1 MNDTLT
7 RIFEDMVGRI
17 SGPMHFRLL
26 IQPLTAIIFALR
38 DGRKD
43 ACEGRPPYFWSILTD
58 PGHRR
63 DLIWSAW
70 NSVGKVFVIAV
81 ILDAI
86 YQYIELRWFYLGEA
100 LAVAFL
106 LAIVPYLLLRG
117 SVNRLAS
124 RQR

>member
-1 MNDTLT
+1 MDETLT
-7 RIFEDMVGRI
+7 RIFENMVGRI

-26 IQPLTAIIFALR
+26 MQPLIAIIFALR

-43 ACEGRPPYFWSILTD
+43 AQEGQAPYFWSMLTD

-63 DLIWSAW
+63 DLIRSTW

-86 YQYIELRWFYLGEA
+86 YQYIQLRWFYPGEA
-100 LAVAFL
+100 LAVAFV
-106 LAIVPYLLLRG
+106 LAMVPYLLLRG

-124 RQR
+124 RKG